1 MFYVNFDINFLVIK
15 NLNNYIRKFRIKII
29 GRKRIWIHIKHI
41 LLIKFII
48 VRYHSSEW

>member
-29 GRKRIWIHIKHI
+29 GRKKD
-41 LLIKFII
+41 LDSYKAYFIN
-48 VRYHSSEW
+48 